1 MIALRPQHL
10 WEPTL
15 KKLESLAIQT
25 GHAIHDELGP
35 GLLKPVYEAVMVV
48 KLKEQGLKVSRN
60 KKVKIEL
67 ADMKI
72 DEGFRY
78 DLLVE
83 KKLLVQI
90 LSADRIEPID
100 EQKLTTYLRLMEQ
113 PFGLILNFG
122 APTFKQGVRHVVNNY
137 RN

>member
-1 MIALRPQHL
+1 M
-10 WEPTL
+10 

-35 GLLKPVYEAVMVV
+35 GLLKPVYEAVMQDR
-48 KLKEQGLKVSRN
+48 LKEQGLKVSRN
-60 KKVKIEL
+60 KKVKIRVG
-67 ADMKI
+67 DVTI

-78 DLLVE
+78 DLLIE

-100 EQKLTTYLRLMEQ
+100 EQRLTTYLRLMEQ

-122 APTFKQGVRHVVNNY
+122 APTFKQGVRHVANNY